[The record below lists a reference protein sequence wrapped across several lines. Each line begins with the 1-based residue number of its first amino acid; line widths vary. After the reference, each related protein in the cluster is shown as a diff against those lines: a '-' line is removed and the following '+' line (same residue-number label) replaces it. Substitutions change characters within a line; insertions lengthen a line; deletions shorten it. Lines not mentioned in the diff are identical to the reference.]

1 MARVPATE
9 YRDRRILEMVSQV
22 NSQNVAMV
30 GAQHTSELH
39 IVSGEYG
46 CKKAEIHG
54 GSLELLMGF
63 S

>member
-1 MARVPATE
+1 
-9 YRDRRILEMVSQV
+9 MVSQV

-54 GSLELLMGF
+54 GSLELLVGF